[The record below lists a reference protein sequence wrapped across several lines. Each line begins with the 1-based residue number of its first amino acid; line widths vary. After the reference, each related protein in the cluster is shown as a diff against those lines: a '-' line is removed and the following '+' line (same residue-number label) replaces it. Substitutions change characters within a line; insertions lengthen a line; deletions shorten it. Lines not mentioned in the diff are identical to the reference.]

1 MKCFSFLMLAP
12 LIAGLVS
19 CDEAKTNPVETT
31 EAGWHSIADPGR
43 GFYRHTERKSAADA
57 APSVETMKKWR
68 ADGTTLVMRVF
79 YLGEFTRSDIA
90 EEYLKAIGDDFSAIR
105 EAGMKSIVRFAY
117 SPSMDAPEEHQAGE
131 ELVVRHISQIAPV
144 LAADSDVLHCV
155 QAGFLGAWGEWHS
168 VHPDFRE
175 SDGSLAPEPCRRII
189 HTLLAAVPEP
199 VFLQVRTPRQKWMLF
214 ESGARGFDRVGQH
227 NDCFLA
233 SPDDVGTY
241 GDPDGEKLWL
251 ETETE
256 SLPMGGETCG
266 VSLPRSSG
274 ESALRELARFH
285 YNYLNADYHPA
296 VLDSWKND
304 GTYQEIAA
312 RLGHRICLSGAME
325 SDAGL
330 RLTLR
335 NDGFAAP
342 LYERTME
349 YRKPG
354 GKTLTADGFTAR
366 SLEPGA
372 ETTIILPGVS
382 PPVEIRFPDPHPRLK
397 ERADY
402 ALRLA
407 NPGVPID
414 SAGWQILQTTSP

>member
-1 MKCFSFLMLAP
+1 MKRLAPALLAP
-12 LIAGLVS
+12 LLCAFCS
-19 CDEAKTNPVETT
+19 CDEAKTTPVENA
-31 EAGWHSIADPGR
+31 AGWAPITDSGR
-43 GFYRHTERKSAADA
+43 GFYRHTERRSTADA
-57 APSVETMKKWR
+57 PPSVETMRTWR
-68 ADGTTLVMRVF
+68 ADGATLVLRVF

-90 EEYLKAIGDDFSAIR
+90 EDFLKAIGDDFKAVR
-105 EAGMKSIVRFAY
+105 EAGMKAIVRFAY

-131 ELVVRHISQIAPV
+131 ELVLRHISQLAPV

-175 SDGSLAPEPCRRII
+175 NDGSLAPEPCRRII
-189 HTLLAAVPEP
+189 QALLEAVPEP

-214 ESGARGFDRVGQH
+214 ESGAPGSDRVGQH

-233 SPDDVGTY
+233 SSDDVGTY
-241 GDPDGEKLWL
+241 QDPDGEKLWL

-274 ESALRELARFH
+274 ESALHELARFH

-296 VLDSWKND
+296 VLGSWKND

-312 RLGHRICLSGAME
+312 RLGHRVRLLETTESGT
-325 SDAGL
+325 GL

-342 LYERTME
+342 LYDRALE

-354 GKTLTADGFTAR
+354 GKTMTVDGFNAR
-366 SLEPGA
+366 SLKPGD
-372 ETTIILPGVS
+372 ETTIVLPGVS
-382 PPVEIRFPDPHPRLK
+382 APVEIRFPDPHPRLK

-407 NPGVPID
+407 NPEVLMD
-414 SAGWQILQTTSP
+414 SAGWQTIETTTP